1 MKTSRAVAFEIL
13 LKVHMDK
20 AYSNL
25 ALDASLE
32 NQSFSAVEKSFISA
46 LVYGVTERTLTLDYQ
61 LSRYLSQPLKKLKPQ
76 VLVILRM
83 GAYQLLFMDKVPV
96 SAAVNESVKL
106 AKNNG
111 CAFAS
116 GLVNAVLRKVS
127 QNGLVLPDEKDRIKR
142 CSVEYS
148 CPEWILNLWKE
159 NYGEDNAI
167 KIAENSVGAV
177 ETVLRVNTLKTNCDE
192 LISMLSQE
200 GIKAEKGIVE
210 NSVVLSKSGSLREL
224 KSYKDGLFHVQDI
237 ASQLCCK
244 ALEAKERERVLDIC
258 SAPGGKSFTTAE
270 YMNNN
275 GEIVSCD
282 IYESRLKLVSSG
294 AERLGINIIK
304 TKENDASLYNEEL
317 GLFDKIICD
326 VPCSGLGV
334 IRRKPEIRLKT
345 MAEVDKLPEIQY
357 SIMKTTSQYLKKG
370 GVMIYSTCSL
380 NRDENENVFYRFLKE
395 NPDFESVKVLPD
407 IERIDKDT
415 DTLTLLPN
423 IHGSDGFFIS
433 ALRRRNDS

>member
-192 LISMLSQE
+192 LISILSQE

-244 ALEAKERERVLDIC
+244 ALEAKEGERVLDIC

-304 TKENDASLYNEEL
+304 TRENDASLNNEEL

-395 NPDFESVKVLPD
+395 NPDFESVKILPD